1 MKDSKK
7 TSRNH
12 QIPLRID
19 DDERAKLE
27 AIAGMWGLSLS
38 STLRRLIKEKRVTPD
53 GAKAAKA
60 DEALISQG

>member
-7 TSRNH
+7 KSRRH
-12 QIPLRID
+12 QIPLRVD

-38 STLRRLIKEKRVTPD
+38 STLRRLIREKRVTQD
-53 GAKAAKA
+53 EAKAAKA